1 MQITK
6 EMLQKEI
13 KVLQKA
19 AKLHAKYSILQYKH
33 VLKTLDALES
43 EKALLEK
50 KVKLRTSHLEKEIA
64 QKEIF
69 ANQLEK
75 IAKYDQLTGL
85 ANRYLFLSELEL
97 IHQEAILL
105 KKTFALLFID
115 LDGFKLIND
124 TYGHD
129 IGDYLLQIIA
139 KRIESVIRADDL
151 VARLGGDEFT
161 IILRNISSKKKLQEI
176 TELLI
181 KEIQKVIHIHDLEI
195 YTGSS
200 IGIYMF
206 GKEDKHTFS
215 DIISMADIAMYES
228 KKAGKGIYTFF
239 DDSMQKEL
247 HRITTMKH
255 QIKSALQEKKFI
267 NYFQPI
273 VSSKDHTIKGAEI
286 LLRWFNGR
294 ELISPTIFIPILEE
308 EISLIKE
315 VTFWQIEEIIKILP
329 KNDLYYAINISA
341 KLLNMELL
349 EELKRLKKKYNFK
362 SSRIHFEVTETSL
375 STNLMQA
382 SEVLAEIKDM
392 GFYLSLD
399 DFGTGYSSLA
409 YLRELSFDTLKIDK
423 KFIDDAFKSAKNK
436 KLLFAIMNMAK
447 ILEMKIVLE
456 GIEESYQLEIV
467 EEASY
472 VKLQGF
478 LFYKPMIEKE
488 FLKITSASPKRK

>member
-1 MQITK
+1 
-6 EMLQKEI
+6 
-13 KVLQKA
+13 
-19 AKLHAKYSILQYKH
+19 
-33 VLKTLDALES
+33 
-43 EKALLEK
+43 
-50 KVKLRTSHLEKEIA
+50 
-64 QKEIF
+64 
-69 ANQLEK
+69 
-75 IAKYDQLTGL
+75 
-85 ANRYLFLSELEL
+85 
-97 IHQEAILL
+97 
-105 KKTFALLFID
+105 
-115 LDGFKLIND
+115 
-124 TYGHD
+124 
-129 IGDYLLQIIA
+129 
-139 KRIESVIRADDL
+139 
-151 VARLGGDEFT
+151 
-161 IILRNISSKKKLQEI
+161 
-176 TELLI
+176 
-181 KEIQKVIHIHDLEI
+181 
-195 YTGSS
+195 
-200 IGIYMF
+200 
-206 GKEDKHTFS
+206 
-215 DIISMADIAMYES
+215 
-228 KKAGKGIYTFF
+228 
-239 DDSMQKEL
+239 MQKEL